1 MNVWINICGKYVQ
14 IYSSHTDTG
23 WPSCERVLYICSP
36 SPPSLSRVGRPWLS
50 SATQCYLPIIL
61 GMDTDNLCEL
71 YQRAR
76 THSREFDATHKDI
89 QGTDLLL
96 PGPWLSPHLIS
107 LLCTSCNS
115 VDCQAKVV
123 HYERSGQCSKATRLR
138 QQTLQDFCFGS
149 PLRACPTLQ

>member
-1 MNVWINICGKYVQ
+1 MASTAETPFHPSSLVRLRDARRSTHQRDGDNGSRDLASVLRKLKDLVLADYGKKNNVNVA
-14 IYSSHTDTG
+14 
-23 WPSCERVLYICSP
+23 
-36 SPPSLSRVGRPWLS
+36 SL
-50 SATQCYLPIIL
+50 TQSEIRDIIL

-123 HYERSGQCSKATRLR
+123 HY
-138 QQTLQDFCFGS
+138 DVD
-149 PLRACPTLQ
+149 